1 MNAPDRITTKAHSP
15 DSPSVDQSDSQSSSS
30 AMIVESS
37 KLLPWLMLCCLMS
50 AFSLATSL
58 FVVLGYQA
66 QMQRTERE
74 TRLLSLQ
81 VQDQSAIMIREGL
94 KRPEDLANGPT
105 YEPRRK

>member
-1 MNAPDRITTKAHSP
+1 MNEPEVANTHS
-15 DSPSVDQSDSQSSSS
+15 SPGAVRADLRDSQGSSS
-30 AMIVESS
+30 AQIIESS
-37 KLLPWLMLCCLMS
+37 KLLPWLMLCCLLS
-50 AFSLATSL
+50 AFALATSL

-66 QMQRTERE
+66 QMARTERE

-94 KRPEDLANGPT
+94 KQPGDLANGPT